1 MPPAARVG
9 DPTAHPGVVTGP
21 GLPTVLVGGQPAA
34 VLGDAHACGF
44 PGVVPHPP
52 TPIAKGSAL
61 VLVGG
66 RPVARMT
73 DLSGCAAPIV
83 AGIPPVE
90 IGG

>member
-9 DPTAHPGVVTGP
+9 DPTAHPGIVTGP

-34 VLGDAHACGF
+34 VLGDVHACGF
-44 PGVVPHPP
+44 PGAVPHPP
-52 TPIAKGSAL
+52 TPIAKGSTM

-73 DLSGCAAPIV
+73 DLAACSAPIIS
-83 AGIPPVE
+83 GIPPVE